1 MKKTLPALVCACIPA
16 HMPSPRGREFY
27 KELAERIRSERMRQN
42 QEREERAAEVRALE
56 GRLHRLE
63 QWELILKQLERL
75 HKWEKDGCRTTA
87 PDN

>member
-1 MKKTLPALVCACIPA
+1 MKKTLPACVWACIPA

-27 KELAERIRSERMRQN
+27 KELAEHIRSERMRQD

-63 QWELILKQLERL
+63 HWELIMKQLERL
-75 HKWEKDGCRTTA
+75 LKWEAGGQR
-87 PDN
+87 

>member
-1 MKKTLPALVCACIPA
+1 
-16 HMPSPRGREFY
+16 MPSPRGRAFY

-63 QWELILKQLERL
+63 QWELILQQIERL
-75 HKWEKDGCRTTA
+75 RMWEA
-87 PDN
+87 YAFIQ